1 MPSDAN
7 ESVTSSQSI
16 SLGLFGAAI
25 AVSAW
30 GSSGVIVKALDLD
43 PVAISFYRFTVYSL
57 AIFLV
62 IRLRG
67 NKPTLR
73 VLKHS
78 AAGGISL
85 GIDVVLF
92 FTAVKT
98 TTIVNATT
106 IGALQ
111 PIIVLSIATRF
122 LVSEFDF
129 GKSLPL
135 SLRSLVLSSSSPSRR
150 ETPSGTALATLR
162 HSELSSRG
170 PATS

>member
-1 MPSDAN
+1 MPSDAE
-7 ESVTSSQSI
+7 ESVASSQSL

-43 PVAISFYRFTVYSL
+43 PVAISFYRFTVYSF

-62 IRLRG
+62 LRLRG

-85 GIDVVLF
+85 GVDVVLF

-106 IGALQ
+106 IGA
-111 PIIVLSIATRF
+111 
-122 LVSEFDF
+122 
-129 GKSLPL
+129 
-135 SLRSLVLSSSSPSRR
+135 
-150 ETPSGTALATLR
+150 
-162 HSELSSRG
+162 
-170 PATS
+170 